1 MEGKTRLL
9 CGALTLALLCAL
21 ALPPGSALTP
31 VRAQDPAPSSS
42 PPTQRRPRRVPEPV
56 PAQPTPTPQQPLPQ
70 PTTAPS
76 PAPAYV
82 PQPGE
87 EMERVET
94 NLVNI
99 LFNAE
104 DRERHFVTTLKAD
117 DIRVFE
123 DNAPQQ
129 VANFERETDLPLS
142 LAILVDVSLSQLK
155 TLPDEKDAAHIF
167 VESIVRP
174 DRDRVAVIS
183 FARDATVEQDLT
195 DAVARLQHAIDV
207 VQIAP
212 PFNETAEEIVATGT
226 TPDAARAAAEA
237 AAARA
242 ANDRPITS
250 TAIWDTIWA
259 TTNEIMAATP
269 ERTRRAII
277 LLSDG
282 ADSSSRLKKED
293 AIDAAVK
300 SNTVIY
306 SIGIGDADFDEGAL
320 KKIAERT
327 GGRAFFP
334 EDEPRL
340 RAAFAQ
346 IQTELRTQYL
356 VSYAPTNKAHDGT
369 FRQVRIDVVNT
380 ELQKQ
385 KLRLTY
391 RRGYYALPPAPP
403 VPARPRP
410 HGQRLTKPPP
420 RRKH

>member
-1 MEGKTRLL
+1 V
-9 CGALTLALLCAL
+9 LALAFVCAL
-21 ALPPGSALTP
+21 LLPGRAFMPAH
-31 VRAQDPAPSSS
+31 AQDPAPA
-42 PPTQRRPRRVPEPV
+42 QKQRPRRVADPV
-56 PAQPTPTPQQPLPQ
+56 ATPTPATYQDED
-70 PTTAPS
+70 
-76 PAPAYV
+76 V
-82 PQPGE
+82 
-87 EMERVET
+87 ERVET

-99 LFNAE
+99 LFNAADK
-104 DRERHFVTTLKAD
+104 DRRFITTLKSD

-142 LAILVDVSLSQLK
+142 LAILVDTSLSQLK
-155 TLPDEKDAAHIF
+155 TLPDERAAAHIF

-195 DAVARLQHAIDV
+195 DDVAKLQHTIDV
-207 VQIAP
+207 LQIVP
-212 PFNETAEEIVATGT
+212 PFNESAEEITGT
-226 TPDAARAAAEA
+226 GPTPEAARAAAEA
-237 AAARA
+237 AAAH
-242 ANDRPITS
+242 DRPLTS

-282 ADSSSRLKKED
+282 ADSSSRLHKDD
-293 AIDAAVK
+293 AIEAALK
-300 SNTVIY
+300 HNTVIY
-306 SIGIGDADFDEGAL
+306 SIGIGDDDFDGGAL

-334 EDEPRL
+334 EDEQRL

-346 IQTELRTQYL
+346 IQAELRTQYL

-369 FRQVRIDVVNT
+369 FRQVRIDVVNP

-385 KLRLTY
+385 KLKLTY
-391 RRGYYALPPAPP
+391 RRGYYANPPTPPPA
-403 VPARPRP
+403 ARPRP
-410 HGQRLTKPPP
+410 AGQRLTKPP

>member
-1 MEGKTRLL
+1 MRCKARLW
-9 CGALTLALLCAL
+9 CGALLLALVCAL
-21 ALPPGSALTP
+21 ALPSGRVLSA
-31 VRAQDPAPSSS
+31 VRAQEPVQAP
-42 PPTQRRPRRVPEPV
+42 QRRPRRVPEP
-56 PAQPTPTPQQPLPQ
+56 PTQPPQPTPMPQ
-70 PTTAPS
+70 PTAS
-76 PAPAYV
+76 PAPAERNV
-82 PQPGE
+82 LAPGE
-87 EMERVET
+87 DVERVET

-99 LFNAE
+99 LFNAA
-104 DRERHFVTTLKAD
+104 DRERHFITTLKPD

-123 DNAPQQ
+123 DNRPQQ
-129 VANFERETDLPLS
+129 IANFERETDLPLS

-174 DRDRVAVIS
+174 DRDRVSVVS

-195 DAVARLQHAIDV
+195 DNVAKLQHAIDV
-207 VQIAP
+207 MQIAP
-212 PFNETAEEIVATGT
+212 PFNELAAEVEGTGT
-226 TPDAARAAAEA
+226 TPEAARAAAEA

-259 TTNEIMAATP
+259 TTNEIMAQTP

-282 ADSSSRLKKED
+282 ADSSSRLKRDE
-293 AIDAAVK
+293 AVEAALK
-300 SNTVIY
+300 SNTVVY
-306 SIGIGDADFDEGAL
+306 SIGIGDDDFDEGAL

-334 EDEPRL
+334 EDEQRL

-346 IQTELRTQYL
+346 IQAELRTQYL
-356 VSYAPTNKAHDGT
+356 ISYAPTNKAHDGT
-369 FRQVRIDVVNT
+369 FRQVRIDVVNP
-380 ELQKQ
+380 ELQRQ
-385 KLRLTY
+385 KLQLTY
-391 RRGYYALPPAPP
+391 RRGYFANPPTPPAP
-403 VPARPRP
+403 VRPRAP
-410 HGQRLTKPPP
+410 GQRLTKPL

>member
-1 MEGKTRLL
+1 MRCKARLW
-9 CGALTLALLCAL
+9 CGALLLALVCAL
-21 ALPPGSALTP
+21 ALTPGRVLSRASAQAP
-31 VRAQDPAPSSS
+31 VPAP
-42 PPTQRRPRRVPEPV
+42 PRRPRRVPEP
-56 PAQPTPTPQQPLPQ
+56 PTQQPTPTPQ
-70 PTTAPS
+70 PTVS
-76 PAPAYV
+76 PAPAERNV
-82 PQPGE
+82 PRDVMPPDE
-87 EMERVET
+87 DVERVET

-99 LFNAE
+99 LFNAA
-104 DRERHFVTTLKAD
+104 DRERHFITTLKPD

-123 DNAPQQ
+123 DNTPQQ
-129 VANFERETDLPLS
+129 IAHFERETDLPLS

-174 DRDRVAVIS
+174 DRDRVAVVS

-195 DAVARLQHAIDV
+195 DNVAKLQHAIDV
-207 VQIAP
+207 MQIAP
-212 PFNETAEEIVATGT
+212 PFNELAAEVEGTGT

-259 TTNEIMAATP
+259 TTNEIMTETP

-282 ADSSSRLKKED
+282 ADSSSRLKRDD
-293 AIDAAVK
+293 AVEAALK

-306 SIGIGDADFDEGAL
+306 SIGIGDDDFDEGAL

-334 EDEPRL
+334 EDEQRL

-346 IQTELRTQYL
+346 IQAELRTQYL
-356 VSYAPTNKAHDGT
+356 ISYAPTNKAHDGT
-369 FRQVRIDVVNT
+369 FRQVRIDVVNP

-385 KLRLTY
+385 KLQLTY
-391 RRGYYALPPAPP
+391 RRGYFANPPAPP
-403 VPARPRP
+403 TPARPRVP
-410 HGQRLTKPPP
+410 GQRLMKPT